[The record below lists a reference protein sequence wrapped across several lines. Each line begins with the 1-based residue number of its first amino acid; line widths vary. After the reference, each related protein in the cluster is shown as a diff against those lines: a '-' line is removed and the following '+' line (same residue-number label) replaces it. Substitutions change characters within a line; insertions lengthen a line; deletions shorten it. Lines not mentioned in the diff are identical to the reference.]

1 VTLLL
6 LLLRLRPGQFT
17 GTQSPD
23 HSKSAQCQRSNQQQ
37 MCQLTPQQQPER
49 QQHQQQLA
57 QSRRVHWQTKQQQ
70 QQQQVVPRVQQIQGW
85 SEGLRSSAGSPTAK
99 QLWS

>member
-1 VTLLL
+1 
-6 LLLRLRPGQFT
+6 
-17 GTQSPD
+17 
-23 HSKSAQCQRSNQQQ
+23 

-70 QQQQVVPRVQQIQGW
+70 QQQQQQVVPRVQQIQGW
-85 SEGLRSSAGSPTAK
+85 SEGLQSSAGSPTAK